1 MLGNHKIACIF
12 IINFNTLLYTVRKI
26 LLVLIF
32 TVLFTACEEE
42 KEALEFTNYSVEK
55 SYEACNPEEGECTFI
70 SINYPVA
77 EGENEAAKEINRAIT
92 NHIIEVVDYRD
103 DKKIESIE
111 GLADR
116 FIENFE
122 TTASDFPEYQIPS
135 EASVLGE
142 ISLRTEDLISFRFS
156 SEIFTGGAHGYSS
169 VSFLNF
175 NPETGATYSHEELFT
190 SEFKEF
196 FEEKFRE
203 DQNIPQNE
211 PINSNGLFFEDD
223 KFVLPQNIG
232 FSQNELVLHYNAYEI
247 SSYADGNIIYRF
259 PYAEVEE
266 FLKVGLQEIPVE

>member
-12 IINFNTLLYTVRKI
+12 IINFNTLLYSVKKS
-26 LLVLIF
+26 LLVLVF
-32 TVLFTACEEE
+32 AVLFAACEEE
-42 KEALEFTNYSVEK
+42 KEPLKFTNYSVEK
-55 SYEACNPEEGECTFI
+55 SYDACNPEEGNCTFI
-70 SINYPVA
+70 SVNYPVA
-77 EGENEAAKEINRAIT
+77 EGKNEAGERMNEEIT
-92 NHIIEVVDYRD
+92 NHIIQVVDYRD
-103 DKKIESIE
+103 DKQIESIE

-122 TTASDFPEYQIPS
+122 NTANDFPEQNIPW
-135 EASVLGE
+135 EASVFGE
-142 ISLRTEDLISFRFS
+142 ISLRTEDLISFRFN

-175 NPETGATYSHEELFT
+175 NPETGAPYSHEELFT

-196 FEEKFRE
+196 FEEKFRQ
-203 DQNIPQNE
+203 DQNIPQDE

-232 FSQNELVLHYNAYEI
+232 FTENELVLHYNAYEI
-247 SSYADGNIIYRF
+247 SSYADGNFTYRF

-266 FLKVGLQEIPVE
+266 FLKVSLEEIPVE